1 MREVSLYGGG
11 GFQQGPVGCV
21 GRVGAESK
29 NKVGEG
35 PPRGWQGIIAQG
47 VVGKE
52 GAGTWEGTG
61 GAEVEGSTGGA

>member
-1 MREVSLYGGG
+1 MR
-11 GFQQGPVGCV
+11 CV

-61 GAEVEGSTGGA
+61 GGEVEGSTGGA